1 MDILVN
7 FMATHMNSDGDWEIS
22 NKKIAKHYLKG
33 NFTIDFI
40 TSIPFDW
47 IIGWTSKNNYP

>member
-1 MDILVN
+1 
-7 FMATHMNSDGDWEIS
+7 MATHMNSDGDWEIS